1 MSKITESH
9 LRRWIEAEVT
19 AKAVALESDEAK
31 SIEIALAKAVKTH
44 YRAVACDIDGTLT
57 RRGEVLPDWAAIDA
71 LRRLLRQGVPVF
83 LVTGRG
89 NSAGALVHTLLNA
102 LGHDTISQRFFN
114 RLTCLVDNGATAIR
128 PSPDNPNG
136 VVIEELFRLKD
147 PQITRK
153 LAMASMNDEQ
163 RRAFRGFSVKA
174 TRVRLEFNDKD
185 CRDQVFASLGAIAA
199 KEVDLL
205 GNVWLSKGTYRG
217 RTFTIDISPTT
228 KAVSL
233 EAQCRKMGIDPALC
247 ARFGDEATPD
257 GNDRQML
264 EISGGFSVEDVSTT
278 PGVCHVVV
286 DEEGKRLRNSDG
298 VACALSYLSF
308 AAPLARMSPDR
319 REVARQLV
327 EFEHEASVVGKKEFE
342 ITARAFASSLS
353 GLIVSDRRIHAEQ
366 AMMWDVYDRRS
377 GAVRLSNWETI
388 GPHVQEPLGELF
400 CLKQFDFSQRS
411 PRSEWSMYSDTS
423 VLLRGPSYYPD
434 WTREWLA
441 DQAPI
446 MRILRDYNGFVGQA
460 MTGVAVQME
469 SSPTVERAKLLLG
482 VMDNV
487 RDILLKLLHLAFA
500 LHSELDCGPDVNL
513 IGDVAPL
520 VSMHSS
526 IMVRLHV
533 DNDKNWVELHSDY
546 YEFLSILNA
555 TLASIRL
562 ALEDNEVTYVDR
574 GLRLFRSRECDCFV
588 ENLTGCRV
596 GLEKHFSQHWGDA
609 PTGFAMF
616 GLVYGGIELPFLSEA
631 IGSIAGIRVV
641 PGLTLA
647 TSYTRSDRSVDPQ
660 YADIKDPSLNYWLQ
674 GDHSSEKLPVLL
686 ADDNMTTARSLQ
698 NARDGIMDCGFDEV
712 LGAIIVRY
720 PGVNRLVQ
728 MADIDQ
734 SVPDPNVF
742 MGFVRG
748 LVSPAPYARLV
759 ERLFEGR
766 EQYLDATKLFNLSS
780 SRIQRYLSK
789 HLIHEGVDQGSCWAC
804 GASVNFTWSSA
815 ISAISSDGKE
825 TL

>member
-1 MSKITESH
+1 MSKVTENH
-9 LRRWIEAEVT
+9 LRRWIEIEVA
-19 AKAVALESDEAK
+19 AKAAAPESDEVK
-31 SIEIALAKAVKTH
+31 RIEIALAKAVKAH

-57 RRGEVLPDWAAIDA
+57 RRGEVLPDGAAIDA

-89 NSAGALVHTLLNA
+89 NSAGTLVHTLLHA

-128 PSPDNPNG
+128 PSPDDPNG

-147 PQITRK
+147 PQTMRR
-153 LAMASMNDEQ
+153 LVMDSMDDSQ
-163 RRAFRGFSVKA
+163 RMTFRGFSAKA
-174 TRVRLEFNDKD
+174 TRVRLEFSDKD
-185 CRDQVFASLGAIAA
+185 CRDQVFASLDVIAA

-205 GNVWLSKGTYRG
+205 GDVWLSKGTYRG

-233 EAQCRKMGIDPALC
+233 ADQCRKMGIDPDLC
-247 ARFGDEATPD
+247 ARFGDEAMPG
-257 GNDRQML
+257 GNDHQML
-264 EISGGFSVEDVSTT
+264 ETFGGFSVEDVSTT
-278 PGVCHVVV
+278 PGACHVVV
-286 DEEGKRLRNSDG
+286 DEHGRRLRNSDG
-298 VACALSYLSF
+298 VACALSHLSF

-342 ITARAFASSLS
+342 KTASDFASSLS
-353 GLIVSDRRIHAEQ
+353 SLIVPDRRIQAEQ
-366 AMMWDVYDRRS
+366 DIMWDVYDRRS

-388 GPHVQEPLGELF
+388 GPHVLEPLGELF
-400 CLKQFDFSQRS
+400 CLEQFDFSQRS

-434 WTREWLA
+434 WTREWFA
-441 DQAPI
+441 DQAPVT
-446 MRILRDYNGFVGQA
+446 RILEDYGRFVGQA

-469 SSPTVERAKLLLG
+469 SFPTVERAKLLLG

-487 RDILLKLLHLAFA
+487 RDILLKLLHFAFA
-500 LHSELDCGPDVNL
+500 LHSELDCGPDVSL
-513 IGDVAPL
+513 IGDIAPL

-526 IMVRLHV
+526 IMVRLHI
-533 DNDKNWVELHSDY
+533 DNDKSWAELHSDY
-546 YEFLSILNA
+546 YDFLSTVNA
-555 TLASIRL
+555 TLASIHST
-562 ALEDNEVTYVDR
+562 LEDNEVTYVDR

-596 GLEKHFSQHWGDA
+596 GLEKHFSQHWRDA
-609 PTGFAMF
+609 PAGFAVF

-631 IGSIAGIRVV
+631 IGLITGNRVV

-647 TSYTRSDRSVDPQ
+647 TSYTRSDRSADPQ
-660 YADIKDPSLNYWLQ
+660 YSDIKDPSLNYWLQ
-674 GDHSSEKLPVLL
+674 GDHRSEKLPVLL

-698 NARDGIMDCGFDEV
+698 NARDGVMDCGFDEV
-712 LGAIIVRY
+712 VGAIIIRY

-734 SVPDPNVF
+734 SVPDPDVF

-759 ERLFEGR
+759 DRLFDGK
-766 EQYLDATKLFNLSS
+766 EQYLDATRLFNLSN

-789 HLIHEGVDQGSCWAC
+789 HLIHEGADQGSCWAC
-804 GASVNFTWSSA
+804 GASVEFAWPPASSP
-815 ISAISSDGKE
+815 DGKE
-825 TL
+825 IT